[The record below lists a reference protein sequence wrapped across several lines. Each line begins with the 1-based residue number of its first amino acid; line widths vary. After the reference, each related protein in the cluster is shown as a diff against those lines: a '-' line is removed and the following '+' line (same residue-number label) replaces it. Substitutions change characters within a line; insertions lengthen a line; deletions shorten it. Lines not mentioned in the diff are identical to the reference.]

1 MSTRPLTG
9 WQRNVIGL
17 AVAALAAGVLII
29 TELYP
34 DWSAYHT
41 ATTPSLIAAKGQSVT
56 ADGQTWRLGGIRHL
70 GAVPGAP
77 DGSLPP
83 QTALTVVTIERT
95 GPPSARE
102 CTAVITDGR
111 RRWQSALTRGRAP
124 LVDGAVERCS
134 RPGPLQLSFLLPSA
148 GVPTAV
154 DVIDSNGAIILRILL

>member
-1 MSTRPLTG
+1 MTARPLAL

-17 AVAALAAGVLII
+17 AAVALASGVLVL
-29 TELYP
+29 TDLYP
-34 DWSAYHT
+34 DWSAYH
-41 ATTPSLIAAKGQSVT
+41 ARTTPAVTAAKGQSVT

-70 GAVPGAP
+70 DAVPGAP

-83 QTALTVVTIERT
+83 QTSLTVVTVERT

-134 RPGPLQLSFLLPSA
+134 RPGPLQLSFLLPSD
-148 GVPTAV
+148 GIPSAV
-154 DVIDSNGAIILRILL
+154 DLVDSNGAIMLRILL